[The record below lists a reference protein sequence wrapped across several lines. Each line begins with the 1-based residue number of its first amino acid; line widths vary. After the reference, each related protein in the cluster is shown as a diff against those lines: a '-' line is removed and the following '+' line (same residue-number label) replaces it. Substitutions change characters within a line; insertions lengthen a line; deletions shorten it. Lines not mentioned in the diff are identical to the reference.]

1 MMSEIFFK
9 ICRKE
14 KWVHETR
21 LAWIIIVDLGIYSGD
36 NFNKHLNFPKSK
48 VLE

>member
-21 LAWIIIVDLGIYSGD
+21 LAWIITIDLGIYFGD
-36 NFNKHLNFPKSK
+36 NFNKHFKLLKKF
-48 VLE
+48 